1 MSGKGLYA
9 NIHAKRA
16 RIAAGSGEKMRKPG
30 TKGAPTSKAFK
41 ASAKTAKKPP
51 VKKLAKGSTKIPLEP
66 MPYTNPEFQKRID
79 NPERSPVL
87 RNKSGQME
95 THRMAAERG
104 EDGKWYVFP
113 TVQNIDGKLKKFS
126 SVPRAFRSALQRGD
140 YYRFNTKEEAVPY
153 ASGAYKTPK
162 FRRYYDELSRKK

>member
-79 NPERSPVL
+79 NPERYPVL

-113 TVQNIDGKLKKFS
+113 TVQNIGGKLKKFS
-126 SVPRAFRSALQRGD
+126 SVQDAFNSAIKRKD
-140 YYRFNTKEEAVPY
+140 FYRFDTAEEAIPY
-153 ASGAYKTPK
+153 ASGAYKTRK
-162 FRRYYDELSRKK
+162 FREYYDKLSRKK